1 MYRRFRFCVLCK
13 HSSTLL
19 IHSPRTS
26 NKDRSHILCTSVYFF
41 FSGWVCMSSLNRRN
55 AEQITLSKMVGR
67 SRFSDVPI
75 IAIKSL
81 HYSAFPPQYGHSAL
95 WKRMKKTCWRKET
108 DIAMFKITSV
118 TSAFV
123 QFRPT
128 GCLCLFFVVFISKL
142 HHVLIVTYCSNE
154 EKVMMSSPEYS
165 THSVRNREVHFVD
178 EV

>member
-1 MYRRFRFCVLCK
+1 MSVWARFFSFHIQFHWFHRYVIKQLIYDTSFSVNSGHTNTVDGKTSSTISYSHTSTFHIHLFSTNYYVYRRFRFCVLCK

-41 FSGWVCMSSLNRRN
+41 FSGWVCMSSLDRRN

-81 HYSAFPPQYGHSAL
+81 HYSAFPPQY
-95 WKRMKKTCWRKET
+95 
-108 DIAMFKITSV
+108 F
-118 TSAFV
+118 
-123 QFRPT
+123 
-128 GCLCLFFVVFISKL
+128 
-142 HHVLIVTYCSNE
+142 
-154 EKVMMSSPEYS
+154 
-165 THSVRNREVHFVD
+165 
-178 EV
+178 